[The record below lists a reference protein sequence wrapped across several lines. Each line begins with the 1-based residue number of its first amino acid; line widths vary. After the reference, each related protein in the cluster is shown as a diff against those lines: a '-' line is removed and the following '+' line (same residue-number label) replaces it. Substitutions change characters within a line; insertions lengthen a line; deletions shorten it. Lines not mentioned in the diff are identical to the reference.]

1 MTEIRDLLFELG
13 TEELPPTSLLKLQ
26 NALHTS
32 VEAALDKAGLVHGT
46 IKAYAT
52 PRRLALLIENL
63 VTAQA
68 DKTVNRRGPAVQAAL
83 QPDGTPTQ
91 AALGFAKSC
100 GTHFDQLSR
109 IKTDKGEWLS
119 FEQTIQGAS
128 TEALIADMITHSLA
142 TLPIAKRMR
151 WGDSSAEFVR
161 PVHQVVLLF
170 GEQVID
176 AEILGIQTGRDSF
189 GHRFHHPQLIPLT
202 SPADYA
208 RQLLETGQVIADF
221 EQRKQTIEQ
230 AVRDAATS
238 MGGIAHIEP
247 ALLEENTGL
256 VEWPVAVLGRFDS
269 RYLNLPSEVLITS
282 MQSHQKYFP
291 VKNKQGDLLPCFI
304 ALSNIDSHNPDAV
317 RKGNERVI
325 LPRLSDAEFF
335 WQQDQKHSL
344 ADRVEALESIVFQ
357 KQLGSVA
364 DKSRRV
370 EALAGNIA
378 GQLDA
383 DVSLAMRAAK
393 LAKTDLLT
401 DMVGE
406 FPSLQGLMGRYYAQ
420 ANGEPEA
427 VAIALE
433 EQYQPKQSG
442 AVLPETETGT
452 ILSLAEKI
460 DTLSGI
466 FSAGMIPS
474 GDKDPYALRRA
485 ALGLL
490 RIIVEKTLDLD
501 LTELVGFALT
511 QYSHKFDLAATH
523 TQILSFIADR
533 QKGYCL
539 DRGYTIGEFDSVF
552 AVKPASPMDFELR
565 LHAVK
570 EFSRLAEAESLAAA
584 NKRIR
589 NILRKS
595 DSADRGASVD
605 LEYLLETAEK
615 QLFTTTCSAI
625 EAVKPLMNQR
635 DYTPAL
641 CRLAELR
648 DPVDHFFD
656 EVMVMTDDPAVK
668 RNRLALLAM
677 IETLFLQIADIS
689 RL

>member
-1 MTEIRDLLFELG
+1 MTDTRDLLFELG

-32 VEAALDKAGLVHGT
+32 VEAALDKAGLEHGA

-63 VTAQA
+63 ITAQA
-68 DKTVNRRGPAVQAAL
+68 NKTVNRRGPAVQAAF
-83 QPDGTPTQ
+83 QEDGTPTQ
-91 AALGFAKSC
+91 AARGFAKSC
-100 GTHFDQLSR
+100 GTEFEQLGR

-119 FEQTIQGAS
+119 FEQTIQGAD
-128 TEALIADMITHSLA
+128 TETLMPDIFKQSLA
-142 TLPIAKRMR
+142 ALPIAKRMR

-170 GEQVID
+170 GEQVIE
-176 AEILGIQTGRDSF
+176 AEILGVKTSRDSF
-189 GHRFHHPQLIPLT
+189 GHRFHHPQPMTITRPNQ
-202 SPADYA
+202 YA
-208 RQLLETGQVIADF
+208 KQLLETGKVIVDF

-230 AVRDAATS
+230 LVNNAAS
-238 MGGIAHIEP
+238 SIEGIAHIEP

-256 VEWPVAVLGRFDS
+256 VEWPVPVLGSFDQ
-269 RYLNLPSEVLITS
+269 RYLDLPSEVLITS

-291 VKNKQGDLLPCFI
+291 VKNKQGDLLPFFI

-317 RKGNERVI
+317 REGNERVI

-335 WQQDQKHSL
+335 WQQDQKQSL
-344 ADRVEALESIVFQ
+344 ADRVETLESIVFQ

-370 EALAGNIA
+370 EALAGDIA
-378 GQLDA
+378 GQLGA

-406 FPSLQGLMGRYYAQ
+406 FPSLQGLMGRYYAE

-427 VAIALE
+427 VAIAIE

-442 AVLPETETGT
+442 AALPQSETGT

-490 RIIVEKTLDLD
+490 RIIVEKELDLD
-501 LTELVGFALT
+501 LTELIGFALK
-511 QYSHKFDLAATH
+511 QFAHEFDLSATH
-523 TQILSFIADR
+523 KQILEFIADR

-539 DRGYTIGEFDSVF
+539 DRGYTVGQFDSVMS
-552 AVKPASPMDFELR
+552 VKPSKPMDFEQR

-570 EFSRLAEAESLAAA
+570 EFSRLPEAESLAAA

-595 DSADRGASVD
+595 DRADIGVSVNAD
-605 LEYLLETAEK
+605 NLQEAAEK
-615 QLFTTTCSAI
+615 QLFTATGSAI
-625 EAVKPLMNQR
+625 EAVKPMIEQQ
-635 DYTPAL
+635 DYTAALRHLAGLREPA
-641 CRLAELR
+641 
-648 DPVDHFFD
+648 DNFFD
-656 EVMVMTDDPAVK
+656 DVMVMADDPALK
-668 RNRLALLAM
+668 QNRLALLAM